1 MYPLSSVEALA
12 KHVIG
17 DKAVELMQEREDDI
31 VDAKGT
37 GNRDCSKGEG

>member
-37 GNRDCSKGEG
+37 RDGECPEG